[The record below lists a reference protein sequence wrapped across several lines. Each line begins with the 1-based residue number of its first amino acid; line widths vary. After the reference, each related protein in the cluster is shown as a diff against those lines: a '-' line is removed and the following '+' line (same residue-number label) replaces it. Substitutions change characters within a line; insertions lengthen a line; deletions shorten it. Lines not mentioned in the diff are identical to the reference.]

1 MCMFCDALEQWV
13 CDCGAVVALGRP
25 CECGRRR
32 DASHDESE
40 TVEVVFFG
48 LPNRASRRRRK

>member
-1 MCMFCDALEQWV
+1 MFCDALEQWV
-13 CDCGAVVALGRP
+13 CDCGAVVAFGRP